1 MTALIL
7 HIVWSIA
14 YLINSILFDLIKFFI
29 SKEEFEKL
37 KQYNSNYF
45 INSLLVLFFNKN
57 LSFYKNMLNEKE
69 IEKIEIERLKKW
81 PSIGF
86 IHSNINKIFK
96 KKISKFSG
104 LTFKQHYK
112 LYKFFENNFNINN
125 TLNTDLNNKI
135 NYSILNYI
143 VKSNYSNFIN
153 LDFKDLFTT
162 LLLSRNS
169 ISNDTIKI
177 STYNLLK
184 FNDYISYSNSTSLE
198 KNFNKNQLVL
208 KNDYN
213 IIKFKHNLINYK
225 SYFNFKNILEFSNN
239 YFYLK
244 NFNKH
249 LNFNV
254 EFKNNFFENLKKTY
268 SISFSAT
275 NIVKYISN
283 SSIKNSVILY
293 LRKNKIFNKSRYSRN
308 RQTYR
313 TGAYWCLYVNIIAV
327 VAFYFWFYK
336 FTMNFGYLW
345 WLLFSLIASFF
356 VSRAIKHRFYNPVN
370 IYNEFILGF
379 KWLISILSSLFNI
392 YSITN
397 FLVNLFLSNF
407 FVKIYQNKFFK
418 DLNNLYLVKQ
428 PIYTINKIN
437 KFIINLI

>member
-7 HIVWSIA
+7 HIVWSIV
-14 YLINSILFDLIKFFI
+14 YLISSILFDLIKFFI

-45 INSLLVLFFNKN
+45 INNFLILFFNKN
-57 LSFYKNMLNEKE
+57 LSFYKNMLSEKE

-81 PSIGF
+81 PSINF

-96 KKISKFSG
+96 KKINKFSG

-112 LYKFFENNFNINN
+112 LYKFLENNFNINN
-125 TLNTDLNNKI
+125 VLNVNLNTKI
-135 NYSILNYI
+135 NYSILNSI
-143 VKSNYSNFIN
+143 IKSNYVNFTN
-153 LDFKDLFTT
+153 LDFKDLVTT
-162 LLLSRNS
+162 LIIFRNS
-169 ISNDTIKI
+169 ISENFIKI
-177 STYNLLK
+177 NTYNLLK
-184 FNDYISYSNSTSLE
+184 FNDYINYSNNTSLE
-198 KNFNKNQLVL
+198 KNFNRNQLIL
-208 KNDYN
+208 KNESN
-213 IIKFKHNLINYK
+213 IINFKHNLINYK
-225 SYFNFKNILEFSNN
+225 SYFNFKTTLDFSNN

-244 NFNKH
+244 NFNKF
-249 LNFNV
+249 LNFKI
-254 EFKNNFFENLKKTY
+254 EFKNNFFEDLKKTY

-283 SSIKNSVILY
+283 YSIKNSVILY

-356 VSRAIKHRFYNPVN
+356 VSRAIKHRFYNPIN
-370 IYNEFILGF
+370 IYSEFILGF
-379 KWLISILSSLFNI
+379 KWLILIVSNILNVTNI
-392 YSITN
+392 LN
-397 FLVNLFLSNF
+397 FLINFFLSNF
-407 FVKIYQNKFFK
+407 FAKSYQNKFFK
-418 DLNNLYLVKQ
+418 NLNNIYLLKQ
-428 PIYTINKIN
+428 PIHTINKIN
-437 KFIINLI
+437 SFIINLI